1 MSSYRARTSFDPNAY
16 EQAGPPMRPYNRMQ
30 WIGVGF
36 VWIGLAGYLAW
47 AADRFGWIDIGLDR
61 PTAFVALPMIGI
73 ALINSRR
80 QPGTQAGTEQL
91 RRNRR
96 ILAVT
101 LAIGAAVLG
110 ATIAIIVN
118 TQGA

>member
-1 MSSYRARTSFDPNAY
+1 MSYRQSTYDPYAY
-16 EQAGPPMRPYNRMQ
+16 EQPGRPLRPYNRMQ

-47 AADRFGWIDIGLDR
+47 AAERFGWIDIGLDR

-80 QPGTQAGTEQL
+80 QPGTPVDSLQL
-91 RRNRR
+91 RRNRK
-96 ILAVT
+96 V
-101 LAIGAAVLG
+101 LAITVAVCAVVLGAAVAISAFTG
-110 ATIAIIVN
+110 A
-118 TQGA
+118 